1 MTTGY
6 MGQILRVDLGSGN
19 CSTEAID
26 ADTARKF
33 VGGVGY
39 AARILYNEVKP
50 GIDPLGPCLLY
61 TSDAADDCL
70 RVVPGGRGV
79 FIMNYAIHFA

>member
-1 MTTGY
+1 MNTGY
-6 MGQILRVDLGSGN
+6 MGQILRVDLSSGN

-26 ADTARKF
+26 VGTARKF

-50 GIDPLGPCLLY
+50 GIDPLGPENKLVFA
-61 TSDAADDCL
+61 TSPLSDNL
-70 RVVPGGRGV
+70 VPGGGSV
-79 FIMNYAIHFA
+79 SI